1 MICYRDIQFS
11 EVSII
16 NELWEKNR
24 EYHENISE
32 YFGYLYA
39 DLVFEERINPFS
51 SFDKEH
57 IKITVAEDSDNKIL
71 LGYSISTFEG
81 NEGCIHSLHVS
92 ENVRGLGIGK
102 KLMNNHISWLQKNGC
117 KNISITV
124 AVENVNTIEFYKN
137 LGFKGNTI
145 EMRLK

>member
-1 MICYRDIQFS
+1 MICYRDIPFS

-32 YFGYLYA
+32 YFGDIYI

-57 IKITVAEDSDNKIL
+57 IKITVGEGSDNKI

-81 NEGCIHSLHVS
+81 SEGCIHSLHVA
-92 ENVRGLGIGK
+92 ENVRGSGIGK
-102 KLMNNHISWLQKNGC
+102 KLMNYHISWLQKNGC

-124 AVENVNTIEFYKN
+124 AVENVNTIEFYKS

>member
-24 EYHENISE
+24 AYHENISE
-32 YFGYLYA
+32 YFGCLYA
-39 DLVFEERINPFS
+39 DLAFEERINYFS

-57 IKITVAEDSDNKIL
+57 IKITVAEASDNKIL
-71 LGYSISTFEG
+71 LGYSISTFEE
-81 NEGCIHSLHVS
+81 NEGCIHSLHV
-92 ENVRGLGIGK
+92 
-102 KLMNNHISWLQKNGC
+102 
-117 KNISITV
+117 
-124 AVENVNTIEFYKN
+124 AENVNTMEFYKN

>member
-1 MICYRDIQFS
+1 MICYRDIPFS

-16 NELWEKNR
+16 NELWKKNR

-32 YFGYLYA
+32 YFGDLYK
-39 DLVFEERINPFS
+39 DLVFEERLNAFS

-57 IKITVAEDSDNKIL
+57 IKITVAEDSDKKT
-71 LGYSISTFEG
+71 LGYSISAFEG
-81 NEGCIHSLHVS
+81 NEGCIHSLHVA
-92 ENVRGLGIGK
+92 EKVRGSGIGK

-124 AVENVNTIEFYKN
+124 AVENVKIIEFYKS
-137 LGFKGNTI
+137 LGFKENTI

>member
-1 MICYRDIQFS
+1 MIGLRDIPYC

-16 NELWEKNR
+16 KGLWEKNR

-32 YFGYLYA
+32 YFGDLYK

-51 SFDKEH
+51 AFDEEH
-57 IKITVAEDSDNKIL
+57 IKITVAEDSDNKIV
-71 LGYSISTFEG
+71 GYSISTFEG
-81 NEGCIHSLHVS
+81 NEGCIHSLHVA
-92 ENVRGLGIGK
+92 EKVRGSGIGK

-124 AVENVNTIEFYKN
+124 AVENLNTIEFYKN
-137 LGFKGNTI
+137 LGFKGNTM